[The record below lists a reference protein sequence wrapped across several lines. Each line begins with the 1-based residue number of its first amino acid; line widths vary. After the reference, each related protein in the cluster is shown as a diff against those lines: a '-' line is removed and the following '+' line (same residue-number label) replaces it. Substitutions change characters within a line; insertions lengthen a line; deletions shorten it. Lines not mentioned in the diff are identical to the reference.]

1 MLLLDLVLHTGTVVS
16 IALVFRRQLAT
27 LGRDVVA
34 EWRIRRSHPTEAAP
48 AGRLVAM
55 LGVSTVVTGVLGI
68 GIRVAAPNVFAEPRI
83 IAGLLVV
90 TGLVLWWTDRARPE
104 GLVGI
109 GATVASGVGAV
120 QALALL
126 PGLSRSGLTIAIAL
140 ALGMRRDAGA
150 QYSFFLAIPTIL
162 AATAVQAADVA
173 RAGDPVSLSLASVAV
188 GFLVAAVVAA
198 VRSHWCCGCSTQR
211 SFECYRS
218 T

>member
-1 MLLLDLVLHTGTVVS
+1 LWLVLG
-16 IALVFRRQLAT
+16 
-27 LGRDVVA
+27 
-34 EWRIRRSHPTEAAP
+34 
-48 AGRLVAM
+48 LVATGD
-55 LGVSTVVTGVLGI
+55 GVVGRGTA
-68 GIRVAAPNVFAEPRI
+68 RVGPGHVHVR
-83 IAGLLVV
+83 AGEL

-104 GLVGI
+104 GLVRI
-109 GATVASGVGAV
+109 GATVAIGVGAV

-126 PGLSRSGLTIAIAL
+126 PGLSRSGPTIAIAL

-188 GFLVAAVVAA
+188 GFLVAAVVGA
-198 VRSHWCCGCSTQR
+198 VRSHWCCGCSPQR